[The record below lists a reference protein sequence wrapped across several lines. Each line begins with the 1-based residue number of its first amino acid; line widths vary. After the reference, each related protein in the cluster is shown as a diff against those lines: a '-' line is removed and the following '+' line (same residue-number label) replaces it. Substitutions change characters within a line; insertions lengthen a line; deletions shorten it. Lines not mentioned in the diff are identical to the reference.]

1 MLRSVVKPG
10 STGPGGPGGV
20 VGGTRG
26 GVGGRGGS
34 VDRGRGRAR
43 GGFHYSRGLSYED
56 SDGANNTTYSRGGLR
71 PFDRSQVAVGA
82 NRKTKMM
89 WTITK
94 IVDYV

>member
-20 VGGTRG
+20 GGGTRG

-43 GGFHYSRGLSYED
+43 GGFHYSRGISYED
-56 SDGANNTTYSRGGLR
+56 SDGPNNTTYSRGLR
-71 PFDRSQVAVGA
+71 PFDRSQVVVGEDKI
-82 NRKTKMM
+82 RK
-89 WTITK
+89 
-94 IVDYV
+94 